1 MIRTALVGN
10 GFIIRFEE
18 NKNYNN
24 ISSSNTQKRTKVL
37 QVWSDKVERRVE
49 GIQEPEE

>member
-24 ISSSNTQKRTKVL
+24 ISATNTPKRM
-37 QVWSDKVERRVE
+37 RVASVRNSRT
-49 GIQEPEE
+49 

>member
-24 ISSSNTQKRTKVL
+24 ISSSNTPKR
-37 QVWSDKVERRVE
+37 RRGVS
-49 GIQEPEE
+49 GRNSRT

>member
-18 NKNYNN
+18 NKSYNN
-24 ISSSNTQKRTKVL
+24 ISSSNTQRRMRVASGKSSRT
-37 QVWSDKVERRVE
+37 
-49 GIQEPEE
+49 